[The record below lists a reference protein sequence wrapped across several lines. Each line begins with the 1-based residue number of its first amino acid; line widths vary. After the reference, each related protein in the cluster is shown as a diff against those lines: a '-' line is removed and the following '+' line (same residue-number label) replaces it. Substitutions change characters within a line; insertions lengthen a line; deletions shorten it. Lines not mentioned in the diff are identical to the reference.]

1 MKSKSKCANP
11 LLQEYSINLFL
22 FFAIQIIFADDTVV
36 DLLSNYKDNEFST
49 LVDAIKKAGME
60 ETLKG
65 REWT

>member
-1 MKSKSKCANP
+1 MS
-11 LLQEYSINLFL
+11 F
-22 FFAIQIIFADDTVV
+22 QIIFADDTVV

-65 REWT
+65 RELAWILMTNNSFIN